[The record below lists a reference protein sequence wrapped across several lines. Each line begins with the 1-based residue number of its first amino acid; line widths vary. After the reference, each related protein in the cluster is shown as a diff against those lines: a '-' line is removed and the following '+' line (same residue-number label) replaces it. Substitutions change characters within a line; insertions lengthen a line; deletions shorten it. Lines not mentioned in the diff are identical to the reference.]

1 MKVYAL
7 VGSSGTG
14 KSHQAM
20 HVAHDYGIQYI
31 IDDGLLIGDSK
42 RLAGKSAKREDTKMA
57 AVKRAIFFHRDHRQ
71 EVREAL
77 ERLKPSNLMILGTSD
92 RMVENIAENL
102 GLHGIDEWIRIEDV
116 STPDDIQMAKNQREK
131 FGKHIIPLPSVE
143 VKRDFSGYFLDAVKT
158 IIRRR
163 DHSTVVGEKTVV
175 RPTFSYLG
183 KFSVSNKVLA
193 QIAEYASEE
202 VPLVHSADKTRV
214 IELGDGLEI
223 HVELELKP
231 PYRMVETATAV
242 QQHVAE
248 AVEEMTR
255 IQVIKVLVY
264 IKSLKIQTETMY

>member
-20 HVAHDYGIQYI
+20 HVAHDYDIQYI

-42 RLAGKSAKREDTKMA
+42 RIAGKSAKKEATKMA

-71 EVREAL
+71 EVSEAL
-77 ERLKPSNLMILGTSD
+77 EGLKPKSLMILGTSD
-92 RMVENIAENL
+92 RMVENIAQNL
-102 GLHGIDEWIRIEDV
+102 GLHGIDVWIRIEEV
-116 STPDDIQMAKNQREK
+116 STPEDIQMAKSQRLK
-131 FGKHIIPLPSVE
+131 YGKHIIPLPSVE

-163 DHSTVVGEKTVV
+163 DHSTVIGEKTVV

-193 QIAEYASEE
+193 QIASYAAEE
-202 VPLVHSADKTRV
+202 VSLVHSAEKSKV
-214 IELGDGLEI
+214 IELGEGLEI
-223 HVELELKP
+223 HLELDLKP
-231 PYRMVETATAV
+231 PYRMLETAAEV
-242 QQHVAE
+242 QLKVSE
-248 AVEEMTR
+248 AIEEMTR

-264 IKSLKIQTETMY
+264 IKSLKIQTETLY

>member
-20 HVAHDYGIQYI
+20 HVAHDYDIQYI

-42 RLAGKSAKREDTKMA
+42 RLAGKSAKKEATKMA
-57 AVKRAIFFHRDHRQ
+57 AVKRAIFYHIDHRQ
-71 EVREAL
+71 EVSEAL
-77 ERLKPSNLMILGTSD
+77 EGLKPKSLMILGTSD
-92 RMVENIAENL
+92 KMVENIAQNL
-102 GLHGIDEWIRIEDV
+102 GLHGIDEWIRIEEV
-116 STPDDIQMAKNQREK
+116 SSPEDIQMAKNQRAK
-131 FGKHIIPLPSVE
+131 YGKHIIPLPSVE

-163 DHSTVVGEKTVV
+163 DHSTVIGEKTVV

-193 QIAEYASEE
+193 QIASYAAEE
-202 VPLVHSADKTRV
+202 VSLVHSAEKSKV
-214 IELGDGLEI
+214 IELGEGLEI
-223 HVELELKP
+223 HLELDLKP
-231 PYRMVETATAV
+231 PYRMLETATEV
-242 QQHVAE
+242 QLRVSE
-248 AVEEMTR
+248 AIEEMTR

-264 IKSLKIQTETMY
+264 IKSLKIQTETLY

>member
-31 IDDGLLIGDSK
+31 IDDGLLIGDAK
-42 RLAGKSAKREDTKMA
+42 RIAGKSAKREDTKMA

-77 ERLKPSNLMILGTSD
+77 ERLKPQSLMILGTSD
-92 RMVENIAENL
+92 KMVVNIAENL
-102 GLHGIDEWIRIEDV
+102 GLHGIDEWIRIEEV
-116 STPDDIQMAKNQREK
+116 SSPEDIQMARSQRDK

-183 KFSVSNKVLA
+183 KFSVSNKVLT
-193 QIAEYASEE
+193 QIVEYAAQE
-202 VPLVHSADKTRV
+202 VELVNAAEKARV
-214 IELGDGLEI
+214 IELGDGLEV
-223 HVELELKP
+223 HVDLELAP
-231 PYRMVETATAV
+231 PYRMLETSAAA
-242 QQHVAE
+242 QRHVAE
-248 AVEEMTR
+248 ALEEMTR
-255 IQVIKVLVY
+255 IQVLRVLVY
-264 IKSLKIQTETMY
+264 IKSLKIQT

>member
-20 HVAHDYGIQYI
+20 HVAHDYDIQYI

-42 RLAGKSAKREDTKMA
+42 RLAGKSAKKEATKMA

-71 EVREAL
+71 EVSEAL
-77 ERLKPSNLMILGTSD
+77 EGLKPKSLMILGTSD
-92 RMVENIAENL
+92 RMVENIAQNL
-102 GLHGIDEWIRIEDV
+102 GLHGIDVWIRIEDV
-116 STPDDIQMAKNQREK
+116 STQEDIQMAKSQRAK
-131 FGKHIIPLPSVE
+131 YGKHIIPLPSVE

-163 DHSTVVGEKTVV
+163 DHSTVIGEKTVV

-183 KFSVSNKVLA
+183 KFSVSNKVLV
-193 QIAEYASEE
+193 QIARYAAEE
-202 VPLVHSADKTRV
+202 AALVHSAEKTKV
-214 IELGDGLEI
+214 IELGEGLEI
-223 HVELELKP
+223 HMELELKP
-231 PYRMVETATAV
+231 PYRMLETASEV
-242 QQHVAE
+242 QLRVAE

-264 IKSLKIQTETMY
+264 IKSLKIQTETLY